1 MESGKMADN
10 APDLVQRAAARL
22 QQATSKPDKAV
33 GFVPSGET
41 TRPPDLLAARFDPPD
56 PARSAD
62 RFVAAAAPQPEQVT
76 VSPTSMAAHGIASP
90 ANGQSRTVEEFRALK
105 RHLLS
110 NVGRSGNGTDSS
122 SARVILMTSARPG
135 EGKTFTAV
143 NLALALA
150 YEKDTRVLLMDAD
163 AYRQSAMSYLGI
175 SAEKGWLDALGGSR
189 AAVNEIVLK
198 TNVPGLSV
206 LPTGKESGEIPE
218 IMSSRP
224 MKDLLGELVREDPA
238 RFIIMDALPCL
249 TSTEPSILAAL
260 AGQTL
265 FVVAAH
271 QTSREDIESS
281 LRLLNASPG
290 VNLVLNKADALLS
303 EQFKGYGYA
312 YGYPR

>member
-1 MESGKMADN
+1 MADH

-22 QQATSKPDKAV
+22 QQATPKPDKPA
-33 GFVPSGET
+33 GFIPAGEK
-41 TRPPDLLAARFDPPD
+41 TRPPDVLTAHFEPFDP
-56 PARSAD
+56 AKSFERSAPSA
-62 RFVAAAAPQPEQVT
+62 VAQPQQVT
-76 VSPTSMAAHGIASP
+76 ISPTSMAAYGVALP
-90 ANGQSRTVEEFRALK
+90 ANGQSRTIEEFRALK
-105 RHLLS
+105 RQLLS
-110 NVGRSGNGTDSS
+110 TASRGEAGTDVP
-122 SARVILMTSARPG
+122 SARVILITSARPG

-163 AYRQSAMSYLGI
+163 AYRHSVMSCLGI
-175 SAEKGWLDALGGSR
+175 SAQKGWLDAVGGSP
-189 AAVNEIVLK
+189 AEVADFVLH

-224 MKDLLGELVREDPA
+224 MKELLDELVREDPT
-238 RFIIMDALPCL
+238 RFIIVDSLPCL

-260 AGQTL
+260 TGQTL

-271 QTSREDIESS
+271 QTSKEDIESS
-281 LRLLNASPG
+281 LRLLNASPS
-290 VNLVLNKADALLS
+290 VSLVLNKADALLS

>member
-1 MESGKMADN
+1 MADH

-22 QQATSKPDKAV
+22 QQATPKPDKPA
-33 GFVPSGET
+33 GFVRSGEN
-41 TRPPDLLAARFDPPD
+41 TRPPDPVTARFETPD
-56 PARSAD
+56 PARSPD
-62 RFVAAAAPQPEQVT
+62 RFAPASAARLQQVT
-76 VSPTSMAAHGIASP
+76 VSPTSMAAHGIALP

-110 NVGRSGNGTDSS
+110 NVGRTETGADMM
-122 SARVILMTSARPG
+122 SARVILVTSARPG
-135 EGKTFTAV
+135 DGKTFTAV

-163 AYRQSAMSYLGI
+163 AYRQSVTSCLGI
-175 SAEKGWLDALGGSR
+175 SAERGWLDAVGGSP
-189 AAVNEIVLK
+189 AAAADIVLK

-224 MKDLLGELVREDPA
+224 MKELVENLVREDPA
-238 RFIIMDALPCL
+238 RFIIIDSLPCL
-249 TSTEPSILAAL
+249 TSTEPSILAAM

-271 QTSREDIESS
+271 QTSKEDIEAS
-281 LRLLNASPG
+281 LRLLNASPS
-290 VNLVLNKADALLS
+290 VSLVLNKADALLS